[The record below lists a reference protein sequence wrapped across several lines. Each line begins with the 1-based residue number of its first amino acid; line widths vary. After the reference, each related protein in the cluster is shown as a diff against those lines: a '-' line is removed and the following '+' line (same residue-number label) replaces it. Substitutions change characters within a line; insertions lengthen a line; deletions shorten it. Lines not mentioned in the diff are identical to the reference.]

1 MKGTGGAP
9 DAIGAW
15 KRRLKGSSLRLVE
28 GALDPNSE
36 VLASI
41 PVFLSVIGE
50 GGAEDQ
56 KAEMTSTYHIVMN
69 GTAPWRL
76 LSSTLSDYW

>member
-1 MKGTGGAP
+1 M
-9 DAIGAW
+9 
-15 KRRLKGSSLRLVE
+15 E

-36 VLASI
+36 ELASV
-41 PVFLSVIGE
+41 PVFPSVIR

-69 GTAPWRL
+69 GTAP
-76 LSSTLSDYW
+76 